1 MVHSDR
7 TREDDMNRTCSRQ
20 PRVAAASFAAC
31 LAVALAACA
40 TTESDGPRAV
50 AELKPASGS
59 SVRGVASFRQ
69 EGDHVVVRVKASGL
83 APSREHGFH
92 VHEKGDCS
100 SPDASSAGEH
110 LNPTDKPHGPPGSE
124 HHAGDLPSLKAD
136 AAGNV
141 TANFE
146 VKGALLGTGA
156 PDLMGKALVIH
167 ADPDDYI
174 TQPAGNTG
182 IRVACGVIA
191 SPAVPAGI
199 GEPAKTIPKEM

>member
-1 MVHSDR
+1 
-7 TREDDMNRTCSRQ
+7 MNRTCSRQ

-92 VHEKGDCS
+92 VHDKGDCS

>member
-1 MVHSDR
+1 
-7 TREDDMNRTCSRQ
+7 
-20 PRVAAASFAAC
+20 
-31 LAVALAACA
+31 LAACA

-110 LNPTDKPHGPPGSE
+110 LNPTDKPHGPPGSD

-174 TQPAGNTG
+174 TQPAGNAG